1 MRSFNMGRFG
11 NSDDP
16 WFRVGTVD
24 VNTTIFVV
32 GVGVLSLLLWAVE
45 GPSHPILG
53 RLVLIPSEVMD
64 GQVWR
69 LFTWPIA
76 NEFDSIWVL
85 LLFFVF
91 FQLGS
96 MLEATMGRKLFTT
109 YLVLLALVPAAV
121 VMVFHILVGTNGG
134 VGGLRMIEL
143 GVLVGFGL
151 RMPDARF
158 WPGIPAWGIAAGIVV
173 INMVQYLGVRDNFSM
188 LFLATTVVV
197 ALIGLRSLGFAEH
210 ADWVP
215 RVPLPA
221 SGGGAPKQPKSRS
234 TSKRKRRSRANLK
247 VAPAPNAVAPPRRE
261 LTKLE
266 EAEMDSI
273 LDQVSERG
281 MDSLTPQ
288 QRKRLE
294 DHSKRLRRGGD

>member
-1 MRSFNMGRFG
+1 MM
-11 NSDDP
+11 
-16 WFRVGTVD
+16 
-24 VNTTIFVV
+24 
-32 GVGVLSLLLWAVE
+32 
-45 GPSHPILG
+45 
-53 RLVLIPSEVMD
+53 
-64 GQVWR
+64 
-69 LFTWPIA
+69 
-76 NEFDSIWVL
+76 
-85 LLFFVF
+85 
-91 FQLGS
+91 
-96 MLEATMGRKLFTT
+96 
-109 YLVLLALVPAAV
+109 
-121 VMVFHILVGTNGG
+121 
-134 VGGLRMIEL
+134 EL

-221 SGGGAPKQPKSRS
+221 SGGGAPKQSKSRS

-247 VAPAPNAVAPPRRE
+247 VAQAPNAVAPPRRE

-281 MDSLTPQ
+281 MESLTPQ